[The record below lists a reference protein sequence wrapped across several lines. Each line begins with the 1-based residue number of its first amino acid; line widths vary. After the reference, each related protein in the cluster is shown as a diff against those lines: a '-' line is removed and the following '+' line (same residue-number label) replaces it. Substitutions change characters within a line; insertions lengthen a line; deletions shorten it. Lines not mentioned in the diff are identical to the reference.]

1 MERLDDMRTKLVIV
15 EGLPG
20 SGKTT
25 TASALH
31 EIVRNNNINSELYL
45 EGNLDHPA
53 DYDGVA
59 SFSLSEWEQLLN
71 TNQQWDALVSY
82 GQQKGD
88 NILLPYRKIIN
99 QDSMFFSKEQLND
112 IYKHDIY
119 ELPFEQHAM
128 LAAEKW
134 AEFTEKALQD
144 DKLYI
149 FECCFIQNPLTI
161 GMIKWGIPQEIVV
174 EHVLSLEK
182 IIRKLNPVLLYVDQ
196 DNLPKSFRK
205 AYNDRPEEWRKGFI
219 EYYTKQGYG
228 KKHHHTGLNGTVEVL
243 KRRKEL
249 ELEIYEQLTIKKY
262 MLNNS
267 LYDKSSARAQITDT
281 LASFYLI

>member
-25 TASALH
+25 TACALH

-99 QDSMFFSKEQLND
+99 QDSMFF
-112 IYKHDIY
+112 
-119 ELPFEQHAM
+119 
-128 LAAEKW
+128 
-134 AEFTEKALQD
+134 
-144 DKLYI
+144 
-149 FECCFIQNPLTI
+149 
-161 GMIKWGIPQEIVV
+161 
-174 EHVLSLEK
+174 
-182 IIRKLNPVLLYVDQ
+182 
-196 DNLPKSFRK
+196 
-205 AYNDRPEEWRKGFI
+205 
-219 EYYTKQGYG
+219 
-228 KKHHHTGLNGTVEVL
+228 L
-243 KRRKEL
+243 K
-249 ELEIYEQLTIKKY
+249 
-262 MLNNS
+262 NS
-267 LYDKSSARAQITDT
+267 
-281 LASFYLI
+281 